1 MPVTILAFVVIF
13 GVVIFVHELGHF
25 AVAKLAHVRVQ
36 EFGFGYP
43 PRLLRIAKRG
53 DTEYT
58 INAIPLGGF
67 VRVAGEDDA
76 TDPASMARKSPW
88 VRGAFLMAGPAMN
101 VVLAA
106 VLFGVSFVTGV
117 LTPVA
122 GPGVGV
128 YEVVA
133 GSPADKAG
141 LRMGDTILSL
151 DGQPVNSVDGL
162 LGLVDAHL
170 DREVDL
176 VVTRD
181 GKQLPGPVK
190 LVPRSVHPDNEG
202 AMGIAVGEPL
212 GRVAYPP
219 WEALWLGLKRAAW
232 TVLAIIGGLVAMVRG
247 SIPAEVTGPIGIAQ
261 MTAQVAKSGLAQLVE
276 WTAFLSVNLFI
287 INLLP
292 IPALDGGRLVFVG
305 LEILRGGRRID
316 PQKEGFVHFVGIVV
330 LLALFLVI
338 SYFDV
343 TKLVQGGR
351 FPGS

>member
-13 GVVIFVHELGHF
+13 SVVVFVHELGHF
-25 AVAKLAHVRVQ
+25 LVAKLAHVRVQ

-43 PRLLRIAKRG
+43 PRLLRIAKVG

-76 TDPASMARKSPW
+76 TDPGSMARRGPW
-88 VRGAFLMAGPAMN
+88 VRGAFLTAGPAMN
-101 VVLAA
+101 VILAA
-106 VLFGVSFVTGV
+106 ILFGVSFVTGV

-128 YEVVA
+128 YEVAA

-141 LRMGDTILSL
+141 LRMGDTILSF
-151 DGQPVNSVDGL
+151 DGQPVNSVEGL
-162 LGLVDAHL
+162 LSLVDAHL
-170 DREVDL
+170 DREADL
-176 VVTRD
+176 VVSRN
-181 GKQLPGPVK
+181 GRQLPGPIK
-190 LVPRSVHPDNEG
+190 LVPRSVHPASEG

-212 GRVAYPP
+212 ARVSYPV

-247 SIPAEVTGPIGIAQ
+247 AIPAEVTGPIGIAQ
-261 MTAQVAKSGLAQLVE
+261 MTGEVAKSGLAQLVE

-292 IPALDGGRLVFVG
+292 IPALDGGRLIFVG
-305 LEILRGGRRID
+305 LEILRGGRRVD

-351 FPGS
+351 LPGS